1 MTKNR
6 KPAPPQQGRPSP
18 QHRTNGYAKCNG
30 YTTFTAPFNI
40 ACADCGASPGTQC
53 INGVTGQPLR
63 RALAHP
69 GRLRDAEA
77 VADA

>member
-1 MTKNR
+1 MDT
-6 KPAPPQQGRPSP
+6 
-18 QHRTNGYAKCNG
+18 
-30 YTTFTAPFNI
+30 PF
-40 ACADCGASPGTQC
+40 CVRCPDCGAEPGTQC

-77 VADA
+77 VAE